1 MLKDIIAVVCLLAI
15 CSIGHAQVG
24 GQRSYEFLNIPY
36 SARTSG
42 LGGVNV
48 SLADVDLNMVYSNP
62 ALTSDTLSG
71 HLSFN
76 YLSYFADINSFSFVY
91 QHDFGKYGEWFFG
104 ANHFDYGTIESFD
117 NTGADLGEV
126 ESGETVVYLG
136 RSHSIAHFTVGATF
150 KFVNSSIA
158 GYTSNALAMDIGGV
172 FKHPSQKF
180 TTGLVF
186 KNIGLVTS
194 QYTDT
199 DEAKL
204 PFDVQFGAS
213 FKPSHMPFRFSFTG
227 YNLYQRD
234 VSYYDP
240 AQMPADDK
248 PGAFD
253 KIFRHIV
260 IGTELLLTKNVNLR
274 MGYNHL
280 IRQELKLEN
289 TSGGAGFSFGLM
301 FRIKAFEFAYSRGGY
316 HVAGGSNNFT
326 LTANTNL
333 FFRKG
338 KL

>member
-1 MLKDIIAVVCLLAI
+1 MLKETIAVVCLLVTCGI
-15 CSIGHAQVG
+15 TCAQVG
-24 GQRSYEFLNIPY
+24 GQRSYEFLNVPY
-36 SARTSG
+36 SARVSG

-71 HLSFN
+71 YLSFN

-91 QHDFGKYGEWFFG
+91 QHDFGKYGAWFFG

-117 NTGADLGEV
+117 DTGADLGEV
-126 ESGETVVYLG
+126 DAGETVIFIG
-136 RSHSIAHFTVGATF
+136 RSHRVGHFTAGATF
-150 KFVNSSIA
+150 KFINSAIA
-158 GYTSNALAMDIGGV
+158 GYTSNAIAMDLGGTFV
-172 FKHPSQKF
+172 HPSQSL
-180 TTGLVF
+180 TAGLVF
-186 KNIGLVTS
+186 KNVGLVTS
-194 QYTDT
+194 AYTDT
-199 DEAKL
+199 DEARL
-204 PFDVQFGAS
+204 PFDVQVGAS
-213 FKPSHMPFRFSFTG
+213 FKPSHMPLRFSFTG
-227 YNLYQRD
+227 YNLYKGD
-234 VSYYDP
+234 ISYYDRSQIP
-240 AQMPADDK
+240 DDDK

-260 IGTELLLTKNVNLR
+260 VGAELLLTKNVNLR

-280 IRQELKLEN
+280 IRQELKLES

-301 FRIKAFEFAYSRGGY
+301 FRVKAFEFAYSRGGY

-333 FFRKG
+333 FFKKG